1 MKISKLKVSR
11 FRNLTGSEIKPNERL
26 NILFG
31 PNGSGKT
38 NLCESIH
45 FVSTGDNL
53 KGNRQ
58 QELIH
63 WNSDDALIK
72 VNLSTND
79 QIIVYLKRGEQ
90 KQVRYNSNPKTQ
102 SKLRNFFATY
112 TFIPEDLYLSKGAPQ
127 RRRTMINDQLTLL
140 DEDYTQTL
148 TKYNDELKKKNNL
161 LKKDEI
167 NAEFLMVL
175 NDRLSELGAEII
187 VSRIRY
193 LKRLNN
199 ILPQTYREFSST
211 NHKLT
216 LNYSDQRY
224 SNKTREEIEAI
235 LGEEL
240 EEKYE
245 KEREVETTIVGPHR
259 DKFVFKLQ
267 GRSLRKYGSQ
277 GEQRTAVIA
286 TYFSNIRLYKENEG
300 DWPILIFDDIL
311 SELDTNR
318 GDALLNNLPTGPQ
331 IFMTTATRNPAFKKL
346 SGEFSVFQL
355 SEGKIKEK

>member
-1 MKISKLKVSR
+1 MKISKLKVAG
-11 FRNLTGSEIKPNERL
+11 FRNLTESEIKPNEHL

-45 FVSTGDNL
+45 FVSTGNNL

-58 QELIH
+58 QELIN
-63 WNSDDALIK
+63 WDSDDALIK
-72 VNLSTND
+72 VNLSTDD

-102 SKLRNFFATY
+102 SKLRKLFATY
-112 TFIPEDLYLSKGAPQ
+112 TFIPEDLYLSKGSPQ

-140 DEDYTQTL
+140 DGDYKQTL

-167 NAEFLMVL
+167 NIEFLTVL
-175 NDRLSELGAEII
+175 NTRLSELGAEII
-187 VSRIRY
+187 VSRMRY

-199 ILPQTYREFSST
+199 TLPKTYQEFSST
-211 NHKLT
+211 DHKLT

-224 SNKTREEIEAI
+224 SNKTCEEIKAM

-245 KEREVETTIVGPHR
+245 KEREIETTIVGPHR
-259 DKFVFKLQ
+259 DKFLFNLQ
-267 GRSLRKYGSQ
+267 GRNLRKYGSQ
-277 GEQRTAVIA
+277 GEQRTAVIS
-286 TYFSNIRLYKENEG
+286 TYFSNIQLYKENEG
-300 DWPILIFDDIL
+300 EWPILIFDDIL

-318 GDALLNNLPTGPQ
+318 GNALLNNIPTEPQ
-331 IFMTTATRNPAFKKL
+331 RFMTTATRNPAFKKL

-355 SEGKIKEK
+355 TGGTIKEK